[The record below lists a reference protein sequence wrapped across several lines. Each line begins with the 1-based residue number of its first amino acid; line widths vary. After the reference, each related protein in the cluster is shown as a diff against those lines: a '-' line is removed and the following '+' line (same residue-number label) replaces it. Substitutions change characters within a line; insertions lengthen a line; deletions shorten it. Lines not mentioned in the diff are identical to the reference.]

1 MGLKHLPLVSIVLF
15 LLSIL
20 IGITLGGQSLNGRLR
35 CLSFWLRDSRRC
47 WQTDR
52 FMMSLFL
59 TIITK
64 VILGRNVA
72 LTSFVGR
79 IATVVARR

>member
-1 MGLKHLPLVSIVLF
+1 LF
-15 LLSIL
+15 RE
-20 IGITLGGQSLNGRLR
+20 LGKTD
-35 CLSFWLRDSRRC
+35 SFL
-47 WQTDR
+47 
-52 FMMSLFL
+52 MSFFP

-64 VILGRNVA
+64 EILGRNVA